1 MNMLDHAYCT
11 ETRPYNQGARLTA
24 YELVYEKMPA
34 TLICDNMV
42 SMVMKQNAISAVI
55 VGADRVVRNGDTANK
70 IGTYQIAICAK
81 HHDIP
86 FYVACPTTTFDP
98 NLLTGD
104 EIVIEERPHKE
115 MTRIKDIQIAADGK
129 IVNNDKCMILEGTGS
144 STAYTTGEESKSGL
158 GKR

>member
-1 MNMLDHAYCT
+1 MYISGVVRKLHELGELEHAYCT

-24 YELVYEKMPA
+24 YELVFDKIPS
-34 TLICDNMV
+34 TLLCDSMV
-42 SMVMKQNAISAVI
+42 SMVMLKKNISAVV

-81 HHDIP
+81 HHNVP

-98 NLLTGD
+98 NMLTGE

-115 MTRIKDIQIAADGK
+115 MTHIKDVQIAADGK
-129 IVNNDKCMILEGTGS
+129 EYRLHLDSLYPKFIFKI
-144 STAYTTGEESKSGL
+144 
-158 GKR
+158 